1 MEGASR
7 KHQFWEPK
15 LSPPPLLD
23 GVVVVLVSP
32 RRPVSLGTTRTRVS
46 PAGSARNGG
55 QGPSGALGP
64 ARPSLSLM

>member
-32 RRPVSLGTTRTRVS
+32 RRPVSLGTVSRAASCFEVSSIRVVQPRCNYVTR
-46 PAGSARNGG
+46 
-55 QGPSGALGP
+55 
-64 ARPSLSLM
+64 